1 MATEELPRL
10 TAVNADDLEWADT
23 RFPTSF
29 VKVLMFRDGVNFE
42 LNRVDKGNHTF
53 PHAHGFWQVRY
64 ILEGEFIVNGE
75 TYGPGTLIDFP
86 ALHKYE
92 VFTPEGGVWIIV
104 QMPDPTTG
112 YAPQDP
118 TGKAYGGPGEGS

>member
-1 MATEELPRL
+1 MPTDELTTL

-42 LNRVDKGNHTF
+42 LNRVEKGNHTF
-53 PHAHGFWQVRY
+53 PHSHGFWQLRY
-64 ILEGEFIVNGE
+64 ILEGDFLVNGE

-86 ALHKYE
+86 ALQKYE
-92 VFTPEGGVWIIV
+92 VFTPEGGLWIIV
-104 QMPDPTTG
+104 QMPDPATG
-112 YAPQDP
+112 YAPKDP
-118 TGKAYGGPGEGS
+118 TGKAYGGPEEAS